1 MATSVRCVTPIVGVP
16 DGRRAGPRGP
26 RGAVIAT
33 RGIDDQDVERLP
45 SPWTAA
51 AILRL
56 AWSASRR
63 GGAPRS
69 PVTATLASGRT
80 SAAATHAGAARAA
93 RGLTYHKRSLSIAV
107 PSCGAIPGISDG
119 R

>member
-1 MATSVRCVTPIVGVP
+1 MTRHRKRRPVATSVRCVTPIVGVP

-26 RGAVIAT
+26 RGAVIAA

-63 GGAPRS
+63 GGAP
-69 PVTATLASGRT
+69 VTATLASGRT
-80 SAAATHAGAARAA
+80 SAAATHAGAARDA
-93 RGLTYHKRSLSIAV
+93 RGL
-107 PSCGAIPGISDG
+107 
-119 R
+119 